1 MEGIRIGQFS
11 LVSNKGKHHY
21 DCYDQNGNIT
31 GYPVTQ
37 GIAREIE
44 ILQIKNE
51 ELKSKI
57 IQINSEDTNLN
68 LLRIRKDGQIEELK
82 KENEEFNHF
91 FKWIENHTTRQLR
104 NGIKLAFENSKKEF
118 NIPKEGK

>member
-11 LVSNKGKHHY
+11 LVSNKEQHHY

-37 GIAREIE
+37 GIAQEIE

-51 ELKSKI
+51 ELKDLLSKADSI
-57 IQINSEDTNLN
+57 YITDCDLDLKWQDKKNELLN
-68 LLRIRKDGQIEELK
+68 
-82 KENEEFNHF
+82 
-91 FKWIENHTTRQLR
+91 
-104 NGIKLAFENSKKEF
+104 
-118 NIPKEGK
+118 PKEGE

>member
-21 DCYDQNGNIT
+21 DCYDQNGKIT
-31 GYPVTQ
+31 GHPVTQ

-51 ELKSKI
+51 ELKEKQTWINVKDRLPEEDKLVLVAKI
-57 IQINSEDTNLN
+57 QGSMSGMNYINPGVGFNKNGKMTGGMDWVTVTHWM
-68 LLRIRKDGQIEELK
+68 EL
-82 KENEEFNHF
+82 
-91 FKWIENHTTRQLR
+91 
-104 NGIKLAFENSKKEF
+104 
-118 NIPKEGK
+118 PKNPEKINPK

>member
-51 ELKSKI
+51 ELKSLLKEVKECPHC
-57 IQINSEDTNLN
+57 NNDGCVVTNYSVETGEDYEQCQWCA
-68 LLRIRKDGQIEELK
+68 IKDQLIPPIK
-82 KENEEFNHF
+82 KE
-91 FKWIENHTTRQLR
+91 ENTSLDED
-104 NGIKLAFENSKKEF
+104 LPF
-118 NIPKEGK
+118 